1 VRGNL
6 SDKKKIKDLFLV
18 VIRSVEINKNKVLI
32 SSLIQFISNLCYGT
46 GKLKMMLA
54 KENTTDFMATLK
66 EVLDQ
71 VNTELKQEDDTE
83 AEELDD
89 DKAKLEEIFK
99 EAERKMAFVKQD
111 AGERSLLKITLY
123 TLVANLC
130 NEKSL
135 RQTFASDSGGI
146 LTQII
151 NDFKKDVKNTHFD
164 WLEVVNRQLAVFIN
178 VATFEEAGQQA
189 LME

>member
-135 RQTFASDSGGI
+135 RQTFANDSGGI

-178 VATFEEAGQQA
+178 VATFEEAG
-189 LME
+189 